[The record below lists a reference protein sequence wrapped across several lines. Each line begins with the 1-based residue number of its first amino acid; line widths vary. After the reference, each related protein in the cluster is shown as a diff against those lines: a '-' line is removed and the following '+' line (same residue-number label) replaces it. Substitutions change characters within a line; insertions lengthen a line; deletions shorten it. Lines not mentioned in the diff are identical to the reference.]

1 MIKFFRRI
9 RQQLL
14 TDNKFSKYLLYAIG
28 EIFLVVV
35 GILIALSINNWNEER
50 ITNEKEQHAL
60 LEIKSDL
67 EHNISRL
74 NYVISD
80 PEEGIESIMETI
92 DIVVFN
98 LEESKVY
105 NDSMEQHFIRLFNYP
120 DIALKSSG
128 YESLTSMGMDLISD
142 HHLRSEIGIL
152 YTYQIPLVKL
162 AFREVRDDF
171 YHYMLDYLNGY
182 FVSRLD
188 ENGRDIRLP
197 VNYNELINNRE
208 FIESLKNYKYV
219 YDYFIRESKVTLNE
233 CKGLLQEIG
242 KEIKVQ

>member
-9 RQQLL
+9 RQKLL
-14 TDNKFSKYLLYAIG
+14 SENKVSKYLLYAIG

-35 GILIALSINNWNEER
+35 GILIALSINNWNEKR

-67 EHNISRL
+67 EHNINRL
-74 NYVISD
+74 NYIISD

-98 LEESKVY
+98 LEESRVY
-105 NDSMEQHFIRLFNYP
+105 NDSMAQHFIRLFNYP

-188 ENGRDIRLP
+188 ENGRAIRLP
-197 VNYNELINNRE
+197 VNYDELINNRQ

-219 YDYFIRESKVTLNE
+219 YDYFIRESKITLNE
-233 CKGLLQEIG
+233 CKALLQEIE